1 MTTTTRA
8 TRRRQRQ
15 PDSLAHPA
23 AVKRLVLEL
32 RERVPN
38 DLPKSEQ
45 AVEQMLIAIRHQE
58 TYGGSTSRR
67 GRPSRYDREQM
78 RRVADALKALLQR
91 ETQGR
96 ISLRTF
102 VDHYLRVLHFPA
114 DLVAA
119 LANHSINLFE
129 AEQLA
134 RLTAQTLKYSP
145 AKADR
150 LRVEMLKTHLASQ
163 ESGARL
169 RLRINQL
176 LGELLGKSAAAA
188 AANESEPI
196 NSEVAIAAAALEA
209 ELAGE
214 FVELDPTHLFYDQ
227 LQHIGMMMRE
237 LSADDL
243 SNESLEEILDL
254 SDQLI
259 NALAK
264 ARKRPKKQNKLGV

>member
-1 MTTTTRA
+1 MTMTTRA

-15 PDSLAHPA
+15 PDSLANPA
-23 AVKRLVLEL
+23 AVRRLLAEL
-32 RERVPN
+32 RDRVPN
-38 DLPKSEQ
+38 DLPKTEQ
-45 AVEQMLIAIRHQE
+45 ATEQLLVAIRHQE

-78 RRVADALKALLQR
+78 RRVADALKALLHH

-102 VDHYLRVLHFPA
+102 VDHYLRVLHFPG
-114 DLVAA
+114 DLTAA

-134 RLTAQTLKYSP
+134 RLTAQTLNKTQ
-145 AKADR
+145 AKAEK
-150 LRVEMLKTHLASQ
+150 LRAEMLKTHLVAQ

-169 RLRINQL
+169 RLRIN
-176 LGELLGKSAAAA
+176 GLLGKSESPSSVEAEPLNSEIAHAAAA
-188 AANESEPI
+188 IENEFAQELIEP
-196 NSEVAIAAAALEA
+196 
-209 ELAGE
+209 
-214 FVELDPTHLFYDQ
+214 DPTHLFYDQ
-227 LQHIGMMMRE
+227 LQHISLMMRE
-237 LSADDL
+237 LSPDDL
-243 SNESLEEILDL
+243 SSEALEDILDL

-264 ARKRPKKQNKLGV
+264 ARKRPRKANLFGI

>member
-1 MTTTTRA
+1 MP
-8 TRRRQRQ
+8 Q
-15 PDSLAHPA
+15 
-23 AVKRLVLEL
+23 
-32 RERVPN
+32 
-38 DLPKSEQ
+38 DLPKTEH
-45 AVEQMLIAIRHQE
+45 ATEQMLIAIRHQE

-114 DLVAA
+114 ELVAA
-119 LANHSINLFE
+119 LANHSVNLFE

-134 RLTAQTLKYSP
+134 RLTAQTLHKP
-145 AKADR
+145 QAKAER
-150 LRVEMLKTHLASQ
+150 LRTEMLKTHLASQ

-169 RLRINQL
+169 RLRIN
-176 LGELLGKSAAAA
+176 ELLGKSSAQSA
-188 AANESEPI
+188 EPVDSKI
-196 NSEVAIAAAALEA
+196 ATAAAALEA
-209 ELAGE
+209 EFVHEE
-214 FVELDPTHLFYDQ
+214 FVETDPTHLFYDQ
-227 LQHIGMMMRE
+227 LQHISLMMRE
-237 LSADDL
+237 LSPDDL
-243 SNESLEEILDL
+243 SSESLEEILDL

-264 ARKRPKKQNKLGV
+264 ARKRPRKQNLFGI

>member
-23 AVKRLVLEL
+23 AVKKLLLEL
-32 RERVPN
+32 RERAPN
-38 DLPKSEQ
+38 DLPKTEQ
-45 AVEQMLIAIRHQE
+45 SVEQMLIAIRHQE

-119 LANHSINLFE
+119 LSNHSINLFE
-129 AEQLA
+129 GEQLA

-150 LRVEMLKTHLASQ
+150 LRTEMLKTHLASQ

-169 RLRINQL
+169 RLRIN
-176 LGELLGKSAAAA
+176 ELLGKSSVQA
-188 AANESEPI
+188 EPVD
-196 NSEVAIAAAALEA
+196 SEVAIAAAALEA
-209 ELAGE
+209 DLAGE
-214 FVELDPTHLFYDQ
+214 FVELDSTHLFYDQ
-227 LQHIGMMMRE
+227 LQHIGMMLRE

-264 ARKRPKKQNKLGV
+264 ARKRPRKQNKLGV

>member
-15 PDSLAHPA
+15 PDSLANPA
-23 AVKRLVLEL
+23 AVRRLLAEL
-32 RERVPN
+32 RQRVPN
-38 DLPKSEQ
+38 DLPKTEQ
-45 AVEQMLIAIRHQE
+45 ATEQLLVAIRHQE

-67 GRPSRYDREQM
+67 GRPSRYDRELM
-78 RRVADALKALLQR
+78 RRVADALKTLLQR

-114 DLVAA
+114 DLTAA
-119 LANHSINLFE
+119 LTNHSINLFE

-134 RLTAQTLKYSP
+134 RLTDQTLKISS
-145 AKADR
+145 AKAERKRAD
-150 LRVEMLKTHLASQ
+150 MLKAHLASQ

-169 RLRINQL
+169 RLRIN
-176 LGELLGKSAAAA
+176 ELLGKSSKEADPLPEIAD
-188 AANESEPI
+188 SEI
-196 NSEVAIAAAALEA
+196 TQAAAALEA
-209 ELAGE
+209 EFQPVFIE
-214 FVELDPTHLFYDQ
+214 PDPTHLFYDQ
-227 LQHIGMMMRE
+227 LQHISLMMRE
-237 LSADDL
+237 LSPDDL
-243 SNESLEEILDL
+243 SSDSLEEILDL

-264 ARKRPKKQNKLGV
+264 ARKRPRKLNLFGI

>member
-15 PDSLAHPA
+15 PDTLTNPA
-23 AVKRLVLEL
+23 AVRKLLAEL
-32 RERVPN
+32 RERVPQ

-45 AVEQMLIAIRHQE
+45 AIEQMLVAIRHQE

-78 RRVADALKALLQR
+78 HRVADALKALLHR

-114 DLVAA
+114 DLIAA
-119 LANHSINLFE
+119 LTNHSINLFE

-134 RLTAQTLKYSP
+134 RLTVHTLNKTP
-145 AKADR
+145 AKTER

-169 RLRINQL
+169 RLRIN
-176 LGELLGKSAAAA
+176 GLLGKSESPTAVESESLNSEIAAAA
-188 AANESEPI
+188 AAIENEIAHELVEP
-196 NSEVAIAAAALEA
+196 
-209 ELAGE
+209 
-214 FVELDPTHLFYDQ
+214 DPTHLFYDQ
-227 LQHIGMMMRE
+227 LQHIGLMMRE
-237 LSADDL
+237 LSPDDF
-243 SNESLEEILDL
+243 SSESLEEILDL

-264 ARKRPKKQNKLGV
+264 ARKRPRKLNQFGI